1 METTQVVNFRREVL
15 RRIAEYTWN
24 DCLPEHI
31 YDILYNTVKDNTSRV
46 RCCVH
51 KERAVLKNRVQMALW
66 QPLGLNIINAA
77 KAALDGEFDKKLP
90 VIDVLPDACDA
101 CPIDKYYVT
110 DLCRHCIQHN
120 CMNNCPKKPSPLS
133 TTGLLS
139 IVISASNAG
148 AVPNP
153 VLTAPLSKSAV
164 PVSGPVP

>member
-51 KERAVLKNRVQMALW
+51 KERAVLKNRIQMALW

-77 KAALDGEFDKKLP
+77 KAALDGESSTCCQMP
-90 VIDVLPDACDA
+90 VTP
-101 CPIDKYYVT
+101 
-110 DLCRHCIQHN
+110 
-120 CMNNCPKKPSPLS
+120 
-133 TTGLLS
+133 
-139 IVISASNAG
+139 
-148 AVPNP
+148 
-153 VLTAPLSKSAV
+153 APLTNTMLPICAGTASSITA
-164 PVSGPVP
+164 

>member
-51 KERAVLKNRVQMALW
+51 KERAVLKNRIQMALW

-77 KAALDGEFDKKLP
+77 KAALDGEFDKKRAARCL
-90 VIDVLPDACDA
+90 
-101 CPIDKYYVT
+101 
-110 DLCRHCIQHN
+110 
-120 CMNNCPKKPSPLS
+120 
-133 TTGLLS
+133 
-139 IVISASNAG
+139 
-148 AVPNP
+148 
-153 VLTAPLSKSAV
+153 
-164 PVSGPVP
+164 